1 MSRTILIVDDD
12 KVSLRLL
19 KSYLEKYQYEVRSAD
34 DGHSFLAEFELY
46 KDDLCLVIL
55 DVMLPDTD
63 GFTLCQTV
71 RQQSK
76 VPIIMLT
83 ASSDDTDRIVGL
95 ELGADDYIAK
105 PYNPRELLARIKA
118 VHRRTNFSNAS
129 DKARFLCFSGFTM
142 DLLERQLTDA
152 EGATVLLTSMDFNL
166 LRFFAEHAGETLD
179 RTQLMEQTRGR
190 DLGPL
195 DRSLDVQISRLRL
208 RLQDD
213 GKNPTLIK
221 TVRGSGYVF
230 STDVSKLDDA
240 PSASAVSMLVRP
252 MGSKNPIH

>member
-12 KVSLRLL
+12 KVSMRLL
-19 KSYLEKYQYEVRSAD
+19 KTYLEKHQYEVRSAV
-34 DGHSFLAEFELY
+34 DGHTFLTEFELY
-46 KDDLCLVIL
+46 KIELSMVIL

-63 GFTLCQTV
+63 GFTLCKTV

-118 VHRRTNFSNAS
+118 VHRRMHLSGGGEKS
-129 DKARFLCFSGFTM
+129 RYLRFSGFTM
-142 DLLERQLTDA
+142 DLVERMLTDMQGT
-152 EGATVLLTSMDFNL
+152 EVLLTSMDFNL
-166 LRFFAEHAGETLD
+166 LKFFAEHAGETLE
-179 RTQLMEQTRGR
+179 RSHLMEQTRGR
-190 DLGPL
+190 DLGPF
-195 DRSLDVQISRLRL
+195 DRSLDVQVSRLRQ
-208 RLQDD
+208 RLNDD
-213 GKNPTLIK
+213 GKQPALIK

-230 STDVSKLDDA
+230 STDVIKLDESPPGA
-240 PSASAVSMLVRP
+240 A
-252 MGSKNPIH
+252 

>member
-1 MSRTILIVDDD
+1 MSRSILIVDDD
-12 KVSLRLL
+12 KISLRLL
-19 KSYLEKYQYEVRSAD
+19 KSYLEKYQYDVRSAD

-46 KDDLCLVIL
+46 KEDLCLVIL

-71 RQQSK
+71 RQQSN

-118 VHRRTNFSNAS
+118 VHRRMQLSGPS
-129 DKARFLCFSGFTM
+129 DKSRYLRFSGFTM
-142 DLLERQLTDA
+142 DLVERMLTDV
-152 EGATVLLTSMDFNL
+152 EGTQVLLTSMDFNL
-166 LRFFAEHAGETLD
+166 LKFFAEHAGETLD

-195 DRSLDVQISRLRL
+195 DRSLDVQVSRLRQ
-208 RLQDD
+208 RLNDD
-213 GKNPTLIK
+213 GKQPTLIK

-230 STDVSKLDDA
+230 STDVAKLAD
-240 PSASAVSMLVRP
+240 
-252 MGSKNPIH
+252 G

>member
-1 MSRTILIVDDD
+1 MLRTILMVDDD
-12 KVSLRLL
+12 QKTRNLL
-19 KSYLEKYQYEVRSAD
+19 KAYLEKQQYEVRSAH
-34 DGHSFLAEFELY
+34 DGASFLAEFERFRDKLS
-46 KDDLCLVIL
+46 LVIL

-63 GFTLCQTV
+63 GFTLCKTV
-71 RQQSK
+71 RSQSS

-83 ASSDDTDRIVGL
+83 ASADDTDRIVGL

-118 VHRRTNFSNAS
+118 IQRRMQVGSSGPARYLRFGAFS
-129 DKARFLCFSGFTM
+129 M
-142 DLLERQLTDA
+142 DLTERLLRNAQG
-152 EGATVLLTSMDFNL
+152 ERVILTSMDFNL

-179 RTQLMEQTRGR
+179 RSRLMEQTRGR

-195 DRSLDVQISRLRL
+195 DRSLDVQVSRLRQ

-213 GKNPTLIK
+213 GRQPDLIK

-230 STDVSKLDDA
+230 SADVTSHTEA
-240 PSASAVSMLVRP
+240 
-252 MGSKNPIH
+252 

>member
-1 MSRTILIVDDD
+1 MLRTILIVDDD
-12 KVSLRLL
+12 QKTRNLL
-19 KSYLEKYQYEVRSAD
+19 KAYLEKQQYEVRSAH
-34 DGHSFLAEFELY
+34 DGASFLAEFDRFRDKLS
-46 KDDLCLVIL
+46 LVIL

-63 GFTLCQTV
+63 GFTLCKTV
-71 RQQSK
+71 RSQSS

-83 ASSDDTDRIVGL
+83 ASADDTDRIVGL

-118 VHRRTNFSNAS
+118 IQRRMQAGSSGPTRYLRFGAFS
-129 DKARFLCFSGFTM
+129 M
-142 DLLERQLTDA
+142 DLTERLLRNAQG
-152 EGATVLLTSMDFNL
+152 ERVILTSMDFNL

-179 RTQLMEQTRGR
+179 RSRLMEQTRGR

-195 DRSLDVQISRLRL
+195 DRSLDVQVSRLRQ

-213 GKNPTLIK
+213 GRQPDLIK

-230 STDVSKLDDA
+230 SADVTSHSEA
-240 PSASAVSMLVRP
+240 
-252 MGSKNPIH
+252 

>member
-12 KVSLRLL
+12 KISLRLL
-19 KSYLEKYQYEVRSAD
+19 KSYLEKHQYDVRSTS
-34 DGHSFLAEFELY
+34 DGSSFLAEFELY
-46 KDDLCLVIL
+46 KGDLSMVIL

-71 RQQSK
+71 RQQSQ

-83 ASSDDTDRIVGL
+83 ASSDDTDRIIGL
-95 ELGADDYIAK
+95 ELGADDYMAK

-118 VHRRTNFSNAS
+118 VHRRMNFSGPN
-129 DKARFLCFSGFTM
+129 DKARYLRFSGFTM
-142 DLLERQLTDA
+142 DLVERMLTDV
-152 EGATVLLTSMDFNL
+152 EGTQVLLTSMDFNL

-179 RTQLMEQTRGR
+179 RSQLMEQTRGR

-195 DRSLDVQISRLRL
+195 DRSLDVQVSRLRQ
-208 RLQDD
+208 RLNDD
-213 GKNPTLIK
+213 GKQPALIK

-230 STDVSKLDDA
+230 STDVTRLDDA
-240 PSASAVSMLVRP
+240 PNGAT
-252 MGSKNPIH
+252 

>member
-19 KSYLEKYQYEVRSAD
+19 KSYLEKHQYEVRSAS
-34 DGHSFLAEFELY
+34 DGSSFLAEFDTYKEELS
-46 KDDLCLVIL
+46 LVIL

-71 RQQSK
+71 RRQSK

-118 VHRRTNFSNAS
+118 LHRRMHFGGQS
-129 DKARFLCFSGFTM
+129 DKARYLRFSGFTM
-142 DLLERQLTDA
+142 DLVERMLTDV
-152 EGATVLLTSMDFNL
+152 EGTNVLLTSMDFNL

-195 DRSLDVQISRLRL
+195 DRSLDVQVSRLRQ
-208 RLQDD
+208 RLNDD
-213 GKNPTLIK
+213 GKQPALIK

-230 STDVSKLDDA
+230 STDVTKLDDT
-240 PSASAVSMLVRP
+240 PTR
-252 MGSKNPIH
+252 